1 MKVDVDSALDFANAA
16 LTAAKDGV
24 ALDITDSD
32 EIFSYMFSIFSIGVG
47 LVPGAG
53 PLLSSFCGLLG
64 AIAFPKKTTDLNAIW
79 NSLRERVETLIGAKI
94 QASHVYILQKN
105 VEGFASN
112 MKAFTRVL
120 NDYEQLTG
128 DDKAKQGETLRTH
141 FIAFLAVLR
150 AGIPAFQV
158 NEYAV
163 ASLPL
168 FTQAANIHLTLLSDG
183 IRNGEAWGFIKNY
196 RNRLQQEFDEL
207 TVSSSKRI
215 RAALRDRDEPSQLDA
230 IKECIAVGEAAGW
243 DAELIDTWKAALE
256 TLSKATALS
265 KRATLTYP
273 AYAKQYYEKG
283 RTLIKPYTSISE
295 GSDKGLS
302 EALALNALSDYDAT
316 MFKNVLTYVEF
327 WPYLT
332 GKEMPESAKLALDRE
347 IFFGPYGRYT
357 GGATWNAKN
366 APPITTRGSN
376 ITAIKVRSWDDVDAV
391 QVQYGGHWGP
401 LFGDA
406 NGGAEHQANLAF
418 DEYIQSIDV
427 LYGQKLGQL
436 TFFSNKDKTHG
447 WYGNGVHTR
456 NRTSI
461 KHQGYG
467 LTSMVVTHWEKH
479 VPPGCEGIIF
489 GFRPLLTARG

>member
-1 MKVDVDSALDFANAA
+1 MKVDADSALNFANAA
-16 LTAAKDGV
+16 LTAAKDGP
-24 ALDITDSD
+24 ALDITDSN
-32 EIFSYMFSIFSIGVG
+32 EIFSYMFSVFSVGVG

-53 PLLSSFCGLLG
+53 PLLSSLGGLLG
-64 AIAFPKKTTDLNAIW
+64 AIAFPKKTTDVNAIW

-94 QASHVYILQKN
+94 QASHVSILQKN
-105 VEGFASN
+105 VEGFAAN
-112 MKAFTRVL
+112 MDHFTRVL
-120 NDYEQLTG
+120 NDYEELTG
-128 DDKAKQGETLRTH
+128 DNKAKQAEFLRTH
-141 FIAFLAVLR
+141 FIAFLTVLR

-168 FTQAANIHLTLLSDG
+168 FTQAANIHLSLLSDG
-183 IRNGEAWGFIKNY
+183 VRNWEAWGFTEKY
-196 RNRLQQEFDEL
+196 RNSLQQEFDRL

-215 RAALRDRDEPSQLDA
+215 RAAVRDQDEPSQLDA
-230 IKECIAVGEAAGW
+230 IKECIAIGEAAGW

-256 TLSKATALS
+256 TLSKATALNR
-265 KRATLTYP
+265 RATLTYP
-273 AYAKQYYEKG
+273 AYVKQYYEKG

-295 GSDKGLS
+295 GSDTGLS

-316 MFKNVLTYVEF
+316 MFKNVLTYAEF

-357 GGATWNAKN
+357 EGATWNAKN
-366 APPITTRGSN
+366 PPPITDRGSN
-376 ITAIKVRSWDDVDAV
+376 ITAIKVRSWHDVDAV
-391 QVQYGGHWGP
+391 QVQYGGKWGH
-401 LFGDA
+401 LFGDEH
-406 NGGAEHQANLAF
+406 GGAEHQANLAF

-436 TFFSNKDKTHG
+436 TFFSNKDQTHG
-447 WYGNGVHTR
+447 WYGNGVHTY

-461 KHQGYG
+461 KHEGYG
-467 LTSMVVTHWEKH
+467 LTSMVVTHHEKH

>member
-1 MKVDVDSALDFANAA
+1 MMVDADSAVGFANAA

-24 ALDITDSD
+24 ALDITDSN
-32 EIFSYMFSIFSIGVG
+32 EIFSYMFSVFSIGVG
-47 LVPGAG
+47 LVPVAG
-53 PLLSSFCGLLG
+53 PLLSSLGGLLG
-64 AIAFPKKTTDLNAIW
+64 AIAFPKKTTDVNAIW
-79 NSLRERVETLIGAKI
+79 NSLRERVETLIGSKI
-94 QASHVYILQKN
+94 QAHHVSILQKN
-105 VEGFASN
+105 VEGFARN
-112 MKAFTRVL
+112 MVQFTDVL
-120 NDYEQLTG
+120 NGFEKLTG
-128 DDKAKQGETLRTH
+128 DEKAKQAGLLH
-141 FIAFLAVLR
+141 SSFISFLYVLN
-150 AGIPAFQV
+150 AWIPAFQV
-158 NEYAV
+158 SEYAV

-168 FTQAANIHLTLLSDG
+168 FTQAANIHLALLSDG
-183 IRNGEAWGFIKNY
+183 IRNWEAWGFTESYKNT
-196 RNRLQQEFDEL
+196 LQKEFDGL
-207 TVSSSKRI
+207 TMPSSKRI
-215 RAALRDRDEPSQLDA
+215 RAAVRDQDEPSQPLT
-230 IKECIAVGEAAGW
+230 IEECIAIGEAAGW
-243 DAELIDTWKAALE
+243 DAELIDTWKDAME
-256 TLSKATALS
+256 TMSKATGLS
-265 KRATLTYP
+265 KRAELTYP
-273 AYAKQYYEKG
+273 AYVKQSYEKG

-316 MFKNVLTYVEF
+316 MFKNVLTYAEF

-357 GGATWNAKN
+357 GGATWNAKSV
-366 APPITTRGSN
+366 PPVTERRPN

-391 QVQYGGHWGP
+391 QVQYGGQWGP
-401 LFGDA
+401 LFGDGH
-406 NGGAEHQANLAF
+406 GGAEHQANLAF

-447 WYGNGVHTR
+447 WYGNGVHTY

-467 LTSMVVTHWEKH
+467 LTSMVVTHHEKH
-479 VPPGCEGIIF
+479 APPGCEGIIF

>member
-1 MKVDVDSALDFANAA
+1 MKVDADSALSFANTA

-32 EIFSYMFSIFSIGVG
+32 EIFPYMFSIFSIGVG
-47 LVPGAG
+47 LVPGVG
-53 PLLSSFCGLLG
+53 PLLGSFAGLLG
-64 AIAFPKKTTDLNAIW
+64 AIAFPKKSTDVNAIW
-79 NSLRERVETLIGAKI
+79 NSLRGRVEALIGAKI
-94 QASHVYILQKN
+94 QASHVNILQKN
-105 VEGFASN
+105 VEGFTSN
-112 MKAFTRVL
+112 MEAFTRVL
-120 NDYEQLTG
+120 IDYEELTG
-128 DDKAKQGETLRTH
+128 NDKAKQAETLRIL
-141 FIAFLAVLR
+141 FNAFLTVLR

-158 NEYAV
+158 HEYAV

-168 FTQAANIHLTLLSDG
+168 FTQAANIHLALLSDG
-183 IRNGEAWGFIKNY
+183 IRNWEAWGFTERY
-196 RNRLQQEFDEL
+196 RNDLQQQFDRL

-215 RAALRDRDEPSQLDA
+215 RAAVRDQDEPSDLDT
-230 IKECIAVGEAAGW
+230 IKECIAIGEAAGW
-243 DAELIDTWKAALE
+243 DAKLIDTWKAALE
-256 TLSKATALS
+256 TLSEATALS
-265 KRATLTYP
+265 RRATLTYP
-273 AYAKQYYEKG
+273 AYAKEYYEKG
-283 RTLIKPYTSISE
+283 RTMIKPYTSLWE

-316 MFKNVLTYVEF
+316 MIKNVLTYAEF

-347 IFFGPYGRYT
+347 IFLGPYGRYT

-376 ITAIKVRSWDDVDAV
+376 ITAIKVRSWDNVDAL
-391 QVQYGGHWGP
+391 QVQYGGRWGP

-406 NGGAEHQANLAF
+406 KGGAEHQANLAF

-427 LYGQKLGQL
+427 LHGHKLGQL
-436 TFFSNKDKTHG
+436 TFFSNKDKIHG
-447 WYGNGVHTR
+447 WYGTDKHAR

-467 LTSMVVTHWEKH
+467 LTNMVVTHWEKH

>member
-1 MKVDVDSALDFANAA
+1 MKVDADSALSFANAA

-24 ALDITDSD
+24 AVDITDSD
-32 EIFSYMFSIFSIGVG
+32 EIFCYMFSIFLIGVG
-47 LVPGAG
+47 LVPGVG
-53 PLLSSFCGLLG
+53 PLLSSFGGLLG
-64 AIAFPKKTTDLNAIW
+64 AIAFPKKSTDLNAIW
-79 NSLRERVETLIGAKI
+79 NGLREKVETLIGAEI
-94 QASHVYILQKN
+94 QASHV
-105 VEGFASN
+105 
-112 MKAFTRVL
+112 
-120 NDYEQLTG
+120 TG
-128 DDKAKQGETLRTH
+128 DDKMTGDDKEKHGEILRTH
-141 FIAFLAVLR
+141 FIAFLSVLR

-168 FTQAANIHLTLLSDG
+168 FTQAANIHLALLSDG
-183 IRNGEAWGFIKNY
+183 IRNGEAWDLPKNY
-196 RNRLQQEFDEL
+196 VKNSLQQEFEEL

-215 RAALRDRDEPSQLDA
+215 RAAVRDRDEPSQLDA

-265 KRATLTYP
+265 RRATLTYP
-273 AYAKQYYEKG
+273 AYAKEYYEKG
-283 RTLIKPYTSISE
+283 RTMIKPYTAPLE
-295 GSDKGLS
+295 GSEKGLS
-302 EALALNALSDYDAT
+302 EALALKALSDYDAT
-316 MFKNVLTYVEF
+316 MFKNVLTYAEF

-376 ITAIKVRSWDDVDAV
+376 ITAIKVRAWDDVDAL
-391 QVQYGGHWGP
+391 QVQYGGRWGP

-406 NGGAEHQANLAF
+406 KGGAEHQANLAF

-427 LYGQKLGQL
+427 L
-436 TFFSNKDKTHG
+436 
-447 WYGNGVHTR
+447 
-456 NRTSI
+456 
-461 KHQGYG
+461 
-467 LTSMVVTHWEKH
+467 
-479 VPPGCEGIIF
+479 
-489 GFRPLLTARG
+489 